1 MDTAGQTSVSS
12 KPVLIVG
19 VSLVLGFLF
28 DYFFFEKIP
37 GIAFTAF
44 IAVILVGFIAIS
56 VYSKKPL
63 KKDFYWLF
71 PLLLFFASMVAV
83 RSNLLLTALNALG
96 CLLLLLLIVE
106 VNVRD
111 MVRKFVPT
119 DYLKLLFS
127 PFKFIDPLFKTL
139 GDVLPQGKQYRDQK
153 ETAQVVRGI
162 AITAPI
168 VILFAILLSSADP
181 IFSEYFSVFSFDIDS
196 EMIFR
201 AFLIAVVAIICT
213 GAYSY
218 AMFGSP
224 EAQDQRAGKR
234 GFGLIETTILLG
246 SINTLFFAFILVQVT
261 YLFGGESNITV
272 QGLTYAEYARRG
284 FFELVA
290 IAVLSYLILL
300 ATEKYIERNVEKH
313 SKQFKILSTVLVL
326 QVAVLMVSAFLRL
339 SLYEDVYGFTTLRVY
354 VHAFIVLLGVVFSF
368 LLYKILIE
376 NRDNT
381 FAFRTFLAVVVFMGG
396 MNLFNP
402 DVFIAQKNIERYEA
416 TGKLDAHYLTYLSA
430 DATKQKLKAMK
441 IDDEEIQGVV
451 GLALYE
457 RYMSNADKA
466 PSWQSWNLSRENERR
481 LLKESADLLRQHR
494 NYNESRLIET
504 MSPAD

>member
-1 MDTAGQTSVSS
+1 M
-12 KPVLIVG
+12 
-19 VSLVLGFLF
+19 
-28 DYFFFEKIP
+28 
-37 GIAFTAF
+37 
-44 IAVILVGFIAIS
+44 
-56 VYSKKPL
+56 
-63 KKDFYWLF
+63 
-71 PLLLFFASMVAV
+71 
-83 RSNLLLTALNALG
+83 
-96 CLLLLLLIVE
+96 
-106 VNVRD
+106 
-111 MVRKFVPT
+111 
-119 DYLKLLFS
+119 
-127 PFKFIDPLFKTL
+127 
-139 GDVLPQGKQYRDQK
+139 
-153 ETAQVVRGI
+153 
-162 AITAPI
+162 
-168 VILFAILLSSADP
+168 
-181 IFSEYFSVFSFDIDS
+181 
-196 EMIFR
+196 
-201 AFLIAVVAIICT
+201 
-213 GAYSY
+213 
-218 AMFGSP
+218 
-224 EAQDQRAGKR
+224 
-234 GFGLIETTILLG
+234 
-246 SINTLFFAFILVQVT
+246 
-261 YLFGGESNITV
+261 
-272 QGLTYAEYARRG
+272 
-284 FFELVA
+284 
-290 IAVLSYLILL
+290 LSYLILL